1 MFAILLAFFQ
11 KQLENPDEILRLL
24 CTTQPHLTIIDHGVR
39 YPNHVLIL
47 VIQLKLHL
55 YSFQTVSSTYAD

>member
-1 MFAILLAFFQ
+1 MFAILLALFQ

-24 CTTQPHLTIIDHGVR
+24 CTTQPDLTVVDHCVR
-39 YPNHVLIL
+39 HPNHVFEL

-55 YSFQTVSSTYAD
+55 HPCQTMSSTHA